1 MRAWTRFVRV
11 LKTRDGCDTRICW
24 AGMSGGIWGSKN
36 ASSIELLL
44 CCQLL
49 LYGTHHDTLRLC
61 VTTSRLSLCI
71 HVDIICNGHAST
83 ASYLLRFG
91 YTGGLMTSAA
101 VKRKKK
107 RTHVLHN
114 YLGGYKSKGTRCER
128 MHASRKVIGRSV
140 SIDRSIS
147 IHHQQT
153 PPTNKPRI

>member
-11 LKTRDGCDTRICW
+11 LKTRDGCDTRVCW

-61 VTTSRLSLCI
+61 ITTSRLSLCI

-83 ASYLLRFG
+83 ASYLLWFG
-91 YTGGLMTSAA
+91 
-101 VKRKKK
+101 
-107 RTHVLHN
+107 
-114 YLGGYKSKGTRCER
+114 
-128 MHASRKVIGRSV
+128 SV
-140 SIDRSIS
+140 MLEDL
-147 IHHQQT
+147 
-153 PPTNKPRI
+153 